1 MRRLLFPLCHKIGLR
16 AAAFNPILAKTVSFQ
31 DLRHPQPI
39 RINRREENQRG
50 CDVDSSNIIIGGDTA
65 GIEWH
70 VPVFRFKG
78 SDAAAPSVY
87 IQAALH
93 ANELPGPALLH
104 FLIERLRKAD
114 GEGAILGDIVVIPQ
128 ANPIGLAQSHFGEM
142 QGRFDLGSRT
152 NFNRDFP
159 LVALAER
166 ETLLENIDRR
176 SATDQLKRTLLHTAL
191 GADLVL
197 DLHCDDES
205 LQYAY
210 IDDAFWPE
218 ASDLAAALDMQAV
231 FLSDGESSAFEE
243 AVGHA
248 FKRQGGEKLKTVP
261 GRLAV
266 TVELRGR
273 RDVYHDMAKRDAEGL
288 WRFLAGRG
296 VVSDATCVAQPY
308 GGPALPL
315 DNIEMVR
322 APEPGTVLFH
332 RDIGESVTAGDLLAT
347 LITHPGQPDG
357 ILDVLAGH
365 DGLIATRSSARY
377 ARRGDDLMKIACH
390 EATRLNRKPGTLED

>member
-1 MRRLLFPLCHKIGLR
+1 MEH
-16 AAAFNPILAKTVSFQ
+16 S
-31 DLRHPQPI
+31 
-39 RINRREENQRG
+39 E
-50 CDVDSSNIIIGGDTA
+50 IIIGGDTA
-65 GIEWH
+65 GIEWR

-78 SDAAAPSVY
+78 SDAQAPSVH

-93 ANELPGPALLH
+93 ANELPGTALSH

-114 GEGAILGDIVVIPQ
+114 ADGAIRGDITVIPQ

-142 QGRFDLGSRT
+142 QGRFDLGSRA

-159 LVALAER
+159 LIALSER
-166 ETLLENIDRR
+166 ETLLDGLDSR
-176 SATDQLKRTLLHTAL
+176 SAADRLKRTLLHIAL

-218 ASDLAAALDMQAV
+218 AADLAAALDMQAV

-248 FKRQGGEKLKTVP
+248 FKRQGGEALKSVR

-273 RDVYHDMAKRDAEGL
+273 RDVYPAMAKRDADGL

-296 VVSDATCVAQPY
+296 VVADPAHTALRY
-308 GGPALPL
+308 TGPAVPL

-322 APEPGTVLFH
+322 ASAPGTVLFH
-332 RDIGESVTAGDLLAT
+332 RDIGERVKAGDLLAT
-347 LITHPGQPDG
+347 LITRPGEADG
-357 ILDVLAGH
+357 
-365 DGLIATRSSARY
+365 R
-377 ARRGDDLMKIACH
+377 LM
-390 EATRLNRKPGTLED
+390 